1 MKGRRGKRRKQLL
14 EDIQERRRYWRG
26 RNRSHPVENWF
37 WNSLCNFRRTDSG
50 INELM
55 LEI

>member
-1 MKGRRGKRRKQLL
+1 VKGRRGKRRKQLL

-26 RNRSHPVENWF
+26 SNRSHPVENWF